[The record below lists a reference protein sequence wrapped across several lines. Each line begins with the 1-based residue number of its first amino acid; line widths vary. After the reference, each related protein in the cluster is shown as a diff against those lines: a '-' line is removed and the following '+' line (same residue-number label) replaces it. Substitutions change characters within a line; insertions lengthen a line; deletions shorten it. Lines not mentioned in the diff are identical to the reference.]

1 MKSQCKCQTLV
12 LTHPREWVQLARARS
27 PRGRQQSKVTSTGLI
42 TDLLRHQSG
51 VPWPFCSGLSIL
63 FSPLWPGQPHIS
75 QPTVTGEP
83 CLAGGHKAT
92 VALTHSTR
100 PHTITYTQMG
110 KNTQRVCVYSCV
122 SLPLTV
128 SINPI
133 VNFTISITHIH
144 KAWTHTYSYLSYMY
158 ISSLMSCIFFSW
170 IRFDSSTNGI

>member
-100 PHTITYTQMG
+100 PHTITDTHKWIWQ
-110 KNTQRVCVYSCV
+110 KHTKSVCLQLCV
-122 SLPLTV
+122 STTYSLYQPNCQLYYLCYAHTQGMD
-128 SINPI
+128 
-133 VNFTISITHIH
+133 THIFISLIH
-144 KAWTHTYSYLSYMY
+144 VYLISHVMY
-158 ISSLMSCIFFSW
+158 IF
-170 IRFDSSTNGI
+170 